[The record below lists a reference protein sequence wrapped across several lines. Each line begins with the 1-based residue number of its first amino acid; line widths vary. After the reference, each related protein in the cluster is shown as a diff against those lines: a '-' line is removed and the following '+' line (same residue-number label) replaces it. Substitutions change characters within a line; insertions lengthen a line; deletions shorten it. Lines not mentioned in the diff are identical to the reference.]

1 MNFVK
6 IFQDLTKYNTRANI
20 QIAEWLQH
28 AEPEL
33 LTQKI
38 PSSFSTLKSTM
49 LHIWD
54 AERFWLSFL
63 EKKELEKFRKDFEE
77 NEIAFFYGFQKQ
89 SQDLETFVCSMNKSD
104 LEALYSIDKPWLKGT
119 TPCYVFIQHVVNHST
134 YHRGQLITMG
144 RMLGLENPPN
154 TDFTKFLING

>member
-63 EKKELEKFRKDFEE
+63 EKRELEKFRKEFEG

-89 SQDLETFVCSMNKSD
+89 SEDLETFVCSLNKTD
-104 LEALYSIDKPWLKGT
+104 LEELYTIDKPWLKGT
-119 TPCYVFIQHVVNHST
+119 LPCSVFIQHVVNHST

-154 TDFTKFLING
+154 TDFAKFVIKR